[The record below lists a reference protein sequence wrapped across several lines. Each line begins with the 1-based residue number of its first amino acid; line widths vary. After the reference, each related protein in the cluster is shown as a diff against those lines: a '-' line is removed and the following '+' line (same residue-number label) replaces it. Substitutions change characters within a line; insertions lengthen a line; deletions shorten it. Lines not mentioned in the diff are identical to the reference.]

1 MRSARA
7 AQERGSPSHG
17 GHLALAPAARAD
29 DGATVEDMVAAALV
43 NCAEARPA
51 QSPPPTMGRAAI
63 MELIWALVRALE
75 EEGVVFEVERGRFRL
90 TGRGS

>member
-1 MRSARA
+1 
-7 AQERGSPSHG
+7 
-17 GHLALAPAARAD
+17 
-29 DGATVEDMVAAALV
+29 
-43 NCAEARPA
+43 
-51 QSPPPTMGRAAI
+51 